1 MVKSILKTTL
11 GLLLTAVVL
20 EVGVQVTERLTN
32 VVPDNITQLNGPV
45 DDESYL
51 SVKTGI
57 DKAGLSSSLL
67 EIQSPGGI
75 IDDENL
81 IKFSLDTHNVDTLV
95 TSFAASAAAQIFIHG
110 QHRYVTPYAIIIFH
124 GAAMGEG
131 ITEPI
136 ARQILDSAIKQR
148 DIFLATTDLSVVT
161 NFQLKLQMDTFIYNG
176 EVVVSMLHNDNM
188 ASIDDVFN
196 AIGGSLS
203 KEVICHELF
212 GDFVHQQSVLGS
224 KLIAMGIAEDASHI
238 DMNKYKG

>member
-1 MVKSILKTTL
+1 MGRSILKTTL

-20 EVGVQVTERLTN
+20 EVGFQAAERLTN
-32 VVPDNITQLNGPV
+32 VIPDNITQLNGPV
-45 DDESYL
+45 DEESYL
-51 SVKTGI
+51 SVKTGV
-57 DKAGLSSSLL
+57 DKAGMSPSLL

-95 TSFAASAAAQIFIHG
+95 TSFAASAASQIFIHG
-110 QHRYVTPYAIIIFH
+110 HHRYVTPYAIVIFH

-136 ARQILDSAIKQR
+136 ARQILDNAIKQR
-148 DIFLATTDLSVVT
+148 DTFLAITDLSIVT
-161 NFQLKLQMDTFIYNG
+161 NFQLKLQMDSFIYSA
-176 EVVVSMLHNDNM
+176 ELFVSMLHNDNM
-188 ASIDDVFN
+188 ASVDDVYN
-196 AIGGSLS
+196 AVGGKIS

-212 GDFVHQQSVLGS
+212 GDFIHQQSVLGS
-224 KLIAMGIAEDASHI
+224 ELIAMGIAEDASHI